1 MYFAFITVSTSSKK
15 FTNKCFKK
23 LDGSTRQV
31 LGPSVNVIVFN
42 SNKYPHVGLSNINTD
57 RYVMV
62 ASVYL
67 TLRNEVT
74 FTEGKPINSFCEL
87 NPFTSLS

>member
-1 MYFAFITVSTSSKK
+1 MYFVFITVSTSSKK

-42 SNKYPHVGLSNINTD
+42 
-57 RYVMV
+57 
-62 ASVYL
+62 
-67 TLRNEVT
+67 
-74 FTEGKPINSFCEL
+74 
-87 NPFTSLS
+87 